1 MVESPNVSSSSPPD
15 KLTRFLAFLIDSVI
29 AGVLSSVPG
38 IGGLLGAGYF
48 VVRDG
53 LELDVMNERSLGKH
67 LMGLHVER
75 LDGRP
80 MDLEASVR
88 RNWMWGLG
96 PVASAA
102 AAFPLFGGLIS
113 LLVAFFGLGVG
124 LYEAY
129 RVLTRDDGR
138 RWGDELAETR
148 VTV

>member
-1 MVESPNVSSSSPPD
+1 MSPSSPSSAGTAPE
-15 KLTRFLAFLIDSVI
+15 KLTRFLALLIDSIV
-29 AGVLSSVPG
+29 AGVLSSIPM

-53 LELDVMNERSLGKH
+53 LELEFMHERSLGKH
-67 LMGLHVER
+67 LMDLHVHR

-80 MDLEASVR
+80 MDIETSVR

-96 PVASAA
+96 PVASAV
-102 AAFPLFGGLIS
+102 AAFPLFGG
-113 LLVAFFGLGVG
+113 FFSAAVGVLGLAVG

-138 RWGDELAETR
+138 RWGDELADTQ
-148 VTV
+148 VTG